1 VGAVNNLLKAW
12 CQEVGLRGNYGS
24 HSLRKTWGYH
34 QRIKGGVSV
43 ALLMEAF
50 GHSTEAQTLAYLCI
64 QNNEIQDLYTG
75 LEL

>member
-1 VGAVNNLLKAW
+1 MT
-12 CQEVGLRGNYGS
+12 GNYGS

-34 QRIKGGVSV
+34 QRIQSGTSV

-50 GHSTEAQTLAYLCI
+50 GHLSEAQTLAYLCI
-64 QNNEIQDLYTG
+64 QNTEIQDLYMG